1 MQMVGAAR
9 PLLFYMLAG
18 VAHGFCRSQA
28 LFSGICQRLLGRV
41 DHACNAH
48 RMGES
53 TKADMKTGCE
63 YNAHITRCHCFAI
76 SAGEYVNYIHIFTLS
91 DAQISVGQQM
101 GALL

>member
-1 MQMVGAAR
+1 MAGAAR

-18 VAHGFCRSQA
+18 CSRLLPNQA
-28 LFSGICQRLLGRV
+28 LFNGICQRLLGRV

-63 YNAHITRCHCFAI
+63 YNAHITRCHRFAI
-76 SAGEYVNYIHIFTLS
+76 SVGEYVNDIHIFTLS
-91 DAQISVGQQM
+91 DTQISVGQRM